1 MDTSLLMVLCTRSTS
16 RAFTLD
22 SFPFSPF
29 TKSISNETLCSLFER
44 FEQIFHRIPLLWL
57 LVRPFPPEIV
67 FLNVFHLGWT
77 NGGGVLYNMTS
88 ELFVLACLIV
98 VTILLRVAN
107 PVMRKS
113 DLFILQNNDKTKCPC
128 PCLIS
133 LSIQIQCKSP

>member
-1 MDTSLLMVLCTRSTS
+1 MHLHGHHSWWSGSTS

-29 TKSISNETLCSLFER
+29 TKSISSKILCSLFER

-57 LVRPFPPEIV
+57 LVRPFPPEIG
-67 FLNVFHLGWT
+67 FLNLFHLGWT
-77 NGGGVLYNMTS
+77 NGGGVLYNTTS
-88 ELFVLACLIV
+88 ELFVLACPIV

-107 PVMRKS
+107 LVMRKS
-113 DLFILQNNDKTKCPC
+113 DVFILLEYDKTKCPY

-133 LSIQIQCKSP
+133 LSIRIQCKSP